1 MKNFIILFLL
11 FVCFTGTYA
20 QIGIKANNTP
30 PIASAQL
37 EVQSINKAFY
47 PPRMTTFQKGTI
59 PSPQAGAIV
68 YDTDLGALNYY
79 NGSAWVVGGSGITLP
94 YISSGVDVAQI
105 YGLFRI
111 SETNSATGGSAIQGF
126 STNGSGLIGSSTN
139 YRGVYGYSNNGTAGY
154 FNSPSGYALITATGN
169 VGIGIANPQEKL
181 HVSFGNLRVDALA
194 GTGNTQLYANTQGT
208 LTGVAPVA
216 FLAKQIG
223 SPPTIANST
232 GLTFP
237 FANEEYDLGGFFSN
251 TNYEF
256 SAPLNGIYHF
266 DAFVTFGAVS
276 SALSNSEYILSIEV
290 DNILSSFIQQP
301 MTVTTEWR
309 TLTINQDLKLNA
321 GQKVKIVANQTS
333 GISMVLIGGQ
343 YNSKFSG
350 HLVYRL

>member
-1 MKNFIILFLL
+1 MKSLFSTILLCIC
-11 FVCFTGTYA
+11 VTNTYA

-30 PIASAQL
+30 PIVSAQL

-68 YDTDLGALNYY
+68 YDTDLGALNFY
-79 NGSAWVVGGSGITLP
+79 NGSAWVVSGSGITLP

-126 STNGSGLIGSSTN
+126 STNGSGLIGSSNN

-181 HVSFGNLRVDALA
+181 HVLGNVRVTALA
-194 GTGNTQLYANTQGT
+194 SSGNTQLYADAQGT

-223 SPPTIANST
+223 SPPTIANFNS
-232 GLTFP
+232 LTFP
-237 FANEEYDLGGFFSN
+237 FANEEYDLGGFFST

-276 SALSNSEYILSIEV
+276 SALSNSDYILSIEV
-290 DNILSSFIQQP
+290 DNVVSSFIQQP

-321 GQKVKIVANQTS
+321 GQKVKIVVNQTS